1 MNVDISNRVALVTG
15 AAGMIG
21 CSTALALADG
31 GAVVVVNDVRSPE
44 ETCDVIRHRGGE
56 AHAFQADVSDPDAVK
71 TMISQIESK
80 VGPIDILTNC
90 ASVHGATDRFPIHD
104 FPDEEWQQT
113 IRVDLDSVFYCSRAV
128 STHMIQRR
136 KGAIVNVSSAFGLVP
151 ARLQCAHAA
160 AKAGVIG
167 FTRSHA
173 LEVGRYGIR
182 VNGVAPG
189 LILSAAT
196 RSSFDRPENK
206 QRADSLVSHIPLGIP
221 GDSDD
226 IASAVL
232 YLVSDSARN
241 VTGQILAVDGGW
253 TAGFCRDW

>member
-1 MNVDISNRVALVTG
+1 MKVDISNRVAVVTG

-31 GAVVVVNDVRSPE
+31 GAIVAVNDVRSPE
-44 ETCDVIRHRGGE
+44 ATCNEIRKRGGE
-56 AHAFQADVSDPDAVK
+56 AHAFQADISDPCAVK
-71 TMISQIESK
+71 AMISQIESQ

-90 ASVHGATDRFPIHD
+90 ATVQSNGDRFPIHE
-104 FPDEEWQQT
+104 FPDEEWQET
-113 IRVDLDSVFYCSRAV
+113 FRVDLDSVFYCSRAV
-128 STHMIQRR
+128 STYMIQRR

-160 AKAGVIG
+160 AKAAVIS

-189 LILSAAT
+189 LILSAAN

-206 QRADSLVSHIPLGIP
+206 QKADRLVSHIPLGIP
-221 GDSDD
+221 GDSGD